1 MENNQ
6 NNTEKPAYISV
17 FAHENAMMHIKEECR
32 EALNNK
38 DKDNKR
44 MMLICVALCITIIV
58 VVLTLVGYYTKR
70 TATWTE
76 LTSYLADKLVEVTN
90 AQCITPP

>member
-6 NNTEKPAYISV
+6 NNMEKPAYISV
-17 FAHENAMMHIKEECR
+17 FAHENAMMHVKEECR
-32 EALNNK
+32 EALEHK

-44 MMLICVALCITIIV
+44 SMIICVILCITIMV